1 MKKRQSYAGFVKE
14 RLDLIEARIELGYRQ
29 EAIKEE
35 IEKGTNHTV
44 TLAGFRGA
52 LKKARKWRNQRKK
65 EGKDFPL
72 VLPEI
77 DNACHEIERP
87 ATPSAHPAKEKV
99 QVDDY
104 FKRNPLFPLRS
115 KS

>member
-1 MKKRQSYAGFVKE
+1 MKKRQSYTGFVKE
-14 RLDLIEARIELGYRQ
+14 RLDLIETRIELGYRQ

-52 LKKARKWRNQRKK
+52 LKKARKWRDQRKK

-77 DNACHEIERP
+77 DNTSHEIKRHAVPP
-87 ATPSAHPAKEKV
+87 APPVKEV

-104 FKRNPLFPLRS
+104 FKRKPLF
-115 KS
+115 KK

>member
-1 MKKRQSYAGFVKE
+1 MKKRQSYTGFVKE
-14 RLDLIEARIELGYRQ
+14 RLDLIEGRIELGYRQ

-35 IEKGTNHTV
+35 IEKGTSHTV

-52 LKKARKWRNQRKK
+52 LKKARKWRDQRKK

-77 DNACHEIERP
+77 DNASHEMARP
-87 ATPSAHPAKEKV
+87 AAPPAHPAKEEKK
-99 QVDDY
+99 VDDY
-104 FKRNPLFPLRS
+104 FKR
-115 KS
+115 KSFLKK